1 MSGPAYTCSVCK
13 RGVAV
18 VDGAILR
25 ACKCVG
31 PVHANMSGSVSLA
44 AGMALAPPPKREP

>member
-1 MSGPAYTCSVCK
+1 MSEHAYTCSVCK

-18 VDGAILR
+18 IDGKIIR

-31 PVHANMSGSVSLA
+31 PVHANMDASVSFSA
-44 AGMALAPPPKREP
+44 AMALRPAEAK